1 MAQERAHFVA
11 SLLAESTASEISA
24 RARAESGWEPW
35 DAMPCPPYVLQ
46 WFRRPGP
53 EAAQLP
59 TVDIDAMT
67 LWVTA
72 ERYLSHLAEHY
83 DAGWLLF
90 DDPPCEEGDG
100 SRIVIW
106 ESPRLHALRNPP
118 LPVDLPPAAPPPVY
132 TSPAHLPPPTARTY
146 GGEDWSSTI
155 QSGMRTGAFAAFL
168 DGLSGDGFFDF

>member
-1 MAQERAHFVA
+1 VEEERVHFVA
-11 SLLAESTASEISA
+11 SLLTDSTASETAA

-35 DAMPCPPYVLQ
+35 EAMPCPPYVLQ
-46 WFRRPGP
+46 WFCRPGP
-53 EAAQLP
+53 EAARLP

-67 LWVTA
+67 LWVPA

-90 DDPPCEEGDG
+90 DDPPNEESDG

-106 ESPRLHALRNPP
+106 QSPRLHALRNPTP
-118 LPVDLPPAAPPPVY
+118 PIDLPPAPPPAY
-132 TSPAHLPPPTARTY
+132 TSSAYLPPPTARPY
-146 GGEDWSSTI
+146 ASEDWQSTI

-168 DGLSGDGFFDF
+168 DGLSGGDFFDL